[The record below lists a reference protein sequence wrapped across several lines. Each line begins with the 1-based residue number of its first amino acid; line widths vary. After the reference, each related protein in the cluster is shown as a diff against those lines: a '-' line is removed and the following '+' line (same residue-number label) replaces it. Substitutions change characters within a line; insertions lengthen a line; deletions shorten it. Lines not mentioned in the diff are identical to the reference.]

1 MPSPDRGRKRGRP
14 SSVEKDLD
22 REGRVGAGRRG
33 RERRCAPYRGDRRLV
48 ELRVAARSGEA
59 QTRYT
64 AGGADGEGDDSAATA
79 PRRKPVMPD
88 GRTHRC
94 RIAA

>member
-1 MPSPDRGRKRGRP
+1 MPSPDRGRKRGWS

-22 REGRVGAGRRG
+22 REGRVDAGRRA
-33 RERRCAPYRGDRRLV
+33 RERRRAPYRGDRRLV

-59 QTRYT
+59 QTRYP
-64 AGGADGEGDDSAATA
+64 AGGTDGEGDDRAAIA
-79 PRRKPVMPD
+79 PRRRQVMPD
-88 GRTHRC
+88 GRAHRC